1 MKRHNKGFTLVEM
14 LCTIV
19 IMLLVSATVTVGVR
33 LAVESYTASITASES
48 QALCTTVLDAVSD
61 VLRYSTGVTDW
72 SEELH
77 FQSDRYDGIR
87 YFTVEDGKVIL
98 AAEGTDVPS
107 QKLLPTKAYPNGL
120 QVQLELKPNQ
130 AENMVTVKV
139 TALNS
144 KGKELS
150 SRELDVR
157 ILNPQDD
164 AAA

>member
-1 MKRHNKGFTLVEM
+1 MKRRNKGFTLVEM

-19 IMLLVSATVTVGVR
+19 IMLLVSATVTVGTR
-33 LAVESYTASITASES
+33 LAVENYTSSITASES
-48 QALCTTVLDAVSD
+48 QTLCTTVLDAVSD
-61 VLRYSTGVTDW
+61 VLRYSTHVTDW

-98 AAEGTDVPS
+98 AAEGTQVAP

-120 QVQLELKPNQ
+120 QVRLELQPRQ
-130 AENMVTVKV
+130 TENMVTVKV

-144 KGKELS
+144 KGKELA

-157 ILNPQDD
+157 ILNPQEDTQ
-164 AAA
+164 